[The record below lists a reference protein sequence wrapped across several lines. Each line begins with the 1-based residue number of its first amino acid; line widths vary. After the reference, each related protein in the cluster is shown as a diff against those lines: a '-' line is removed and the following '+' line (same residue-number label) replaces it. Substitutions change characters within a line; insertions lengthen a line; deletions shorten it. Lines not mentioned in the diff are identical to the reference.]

1 MNNNMKAIIGW
12 GIAAVIM
19 GFVMVFKNN
28 APQVLAA
35 TTFMKIVGAL
45 SGTFFAFIGAMIGDA
60 IRRFTQ
66 PDAFFTSGGM
76 GSILKTKLFW
86 MLGPQFIGLF
96 IGAAVGLA
104 IVL

>member
-1 MNNNMKAIIGW
+1 MDKNLKVIIGW

-19 GFVMVFKNN
+19 GFVMVFKNT
-28 APQVLAA
+28 APEVLVAS
-35 TTFMKIVGAL
+35 TFMKIVAAL
-45 SGTFFAFIGAMIGDA
+45 SGTLFGFIGAMIGDA

-66 PDAFFTSGGM
+66 PDAFFTTGGM

-86 MLGPQFIGLF
+86 MFGPQFIGLF

-104 IVL
+104 VVL